1 MEDQNGLNL
10 SLGLPC
16 GRVTASQRGKTWN
29 SLNDRTEEG
38 DRNNNVISDIKN
50 FLDGGPKKLDSVIG
64 LQRSDLAKNEGNFFN
79 DLSSTSLH
87 TDPSKRLN
95 SGGFLVRNGSRYI
108 EVEEEEEKTTD
119 KNMYGESNH
128 KRKRDR
134 DSHDK
139 TMTSHISI
147 NTDDDST
154 GDNEDVADSEAE
166 SNDQVEINNEE
177 VNGFKISS
185 EKEVKY
191 GNVSHGSPFSQSV
204 NVINMP
210 YSLPL
215 KDSNDPSYSGTHPL
229 VNSNMPR
236 MFGYS
241 RIQLSSVDEGKFCA
255 PASHHHGQQLHPTNA
270 RGSSNSDKHSDDMNV
285 TQASSHPVVAK
296 KSPSNERH
304 PYAAEEGSSKN
315 VKGNNNI
322 SFRDPTD
329 TSSEWPKAGDGLPP
343 THRLD
348 FSLIKPGLAADV
360 KFGGCGSYPNLPW
373 VSTTGSGPNGKTISG
388 VTYRY
393 SPTQI
398 KIVCACHGTHM
409 SPEEFVRHATEEQT
423 TTQDVV
429 VGGGVV
435 TSFPNSN
442 YAASTQS

>member
-16 GRVTASQRGKTWN
+16 GRVTASQKGKTWN
-29 SLNDRTEEG
+29 SSNDRTEEG
-38 DRNNNVISDIKN
+38 ERNNNVIGDVKN
-50 FLDGGPKKLDSVIG
+50 FLDGGPKLLDSVIG
-64 LQRSDLAKNEGNFFN
+64 LQRSDLAKNEGSFFN
-79 DLSSTSLH
+79 DLSSTVH
-87 TDPSKRLN
+87 TDPTKRLN
-95 SGGFLVRNGSRYI
+95 SGGFLVPNGGRYI
-108 EVEEEEEKTTD
+108 EVEEVEEKTTD
-119 KNMYGESNH
+119 KNLYGESNN

-154 GDNEDVADSEAE
+154 GDNEDVTDSEAE
-166 SNDQVEINNEE
+166 SSDQVEINNEE

-185 EKEVKY
+185 EKEVKF
-191 GNVSHGSPFSQSV
+191 GNMSHGPLFSQSV
-204 NVINMP
+204 NVINIP
-210 YSLPL
+210 YSIPL
-215 KDSNDPSYSGTHPL
+215 KDSNDPIYSGTNAL

-241 RIQLSSVDEGKFCA
+241 HVQLSSVDEGKFCA
-255 PASHHHGQQLHPTNA
+255 PASHLHSQHLHPTNA
-270 RGSSNSDKHSDDMNV
+270 RGSLNSDKHSADINI
-285 TQASSHPVVAK
+285 TQASSHPVVAI
-296 KSPSNERH
+296 KSPSNGTH
-304 PYAAEEGSSKN
+304 PHAAEEGSSKN

-322 SFRDPTD
+322 SFRDPAD
-329 TSSEWPKAGDGLPP
+329 TSSERPKAGDGLPP
-343 THRLD
+343 TTRLD
-348 FSLIKPGLAADV
+348 FSLIKPGLAANV

-373 VSTTGSGPNGKTISG
+373 VSTTGSGPNSKTISG

-423 TTQDVV
+423 TTQDGG
-429 VGGGVV
+429 GGGVV
-435 TSFPNSN
+435 SSFPNSN